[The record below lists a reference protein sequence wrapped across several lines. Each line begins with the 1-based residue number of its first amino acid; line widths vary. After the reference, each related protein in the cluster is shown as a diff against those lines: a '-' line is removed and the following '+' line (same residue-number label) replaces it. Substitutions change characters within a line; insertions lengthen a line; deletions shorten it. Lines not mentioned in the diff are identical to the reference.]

1 MKNRKIRSCEGSVG
15 SKMWVKTRLFLLL
28 SFISISSSLALSTFH
43 NRIIGGVD
51 AEPGEFPWQVKN
63 ERNKK

>member
-1 MKNRKIRSCEGSVG
+1 
-15 SKMWVKTRLFLLL
+15 MWVKAQLCLLL
-28 SFISISSSLALSTFH
+28 SFLSISSSLALSTFH

-63 ERNKK
+63 TKIKKIIFRSL